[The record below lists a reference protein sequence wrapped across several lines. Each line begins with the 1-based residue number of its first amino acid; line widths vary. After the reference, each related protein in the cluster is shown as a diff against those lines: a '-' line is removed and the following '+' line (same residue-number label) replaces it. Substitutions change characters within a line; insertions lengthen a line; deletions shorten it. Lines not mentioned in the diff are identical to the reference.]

1 MITMKTKFCLE
12 SAWSIFNKETVEEG
26 MEEDFELDDILVGI
40 SMKFINYR
48 IENNLTQKQLAQ
60 ELGITQAMVSKYESG
75 DYNPSVEQLFRISKK
90 LGWIFN
96 INFSEKININ
106 ETEWIKLND
115 TNEQENIDD
124 SFEFGEC
131 A

>member
-1 MITMKTKFCLE
+1 MLE
-12 SAWSIFNKETVEEG
+12 YAKQHPEKKWVFKPHPMLFKALIDNNVMTT
-26 MEEDFELDDILVGI
+26 DDAE
-40 SMKFINYR
+40 SYY
-48 IENNLTQKQLAQ
+48 Q
-60 ELGITQAMVSKYESG
+60 EWDKIGLKYESG